1 MSTLRELEERITHDL
16 SLIDYPARSWVP
28 PRRYQDQPVLD
39 VLIVGAGQG
48 GLAVTFHLLRERVS
62 NIMLIDQRKE
72 GEEGPWTNFARMLTL
87 RTPKYLTRPDLGIP
101 SLTPRAWYEA
111 KHGADAWD
119 KLDKIPRETWRT
131 SISDGTARS

>member
-1 MSTLRELEERITHDL
+1 VGTLADLETRILRDL
-16 SLIDYPARSWVP
+16 SLTDYPARSWVP
-28 PRRYQDQPVLD
+28 SRRYNDQPVLD

-48 GLAVTFHLLRERVS
+48 GLAVTFHLMRERVS

-87 RTPKYLTRPDLGIP
+87 RTPKYLTGPDLGIP

-111 KHGADAWD
+111 KHGADA
-119 KLDKIPRETWRT
+119 
-131 SISDGTARS
+131 

>member
-1 MSTLRELEERITHDL
+1 MSTLCDLVARITRDL
-16 SLIDYPARSWVP
+16 SLTDYPTRSWIP

-87 RTPKYLTRPDLGIP
+87 R
-101 SLTPRAWYEA
+101 A
-111 KHGADAWD
+111 
-119 KLDKIPRETWRT
+119 
-131 SISDGTARS
+131 